1 MPKLCLRILF
11 ALCVLCL
18 AAPQSSLSA
27 SMAANAPASA
37 QEQQAAPQD
46 QSEKDKAKDD
56 KDKEK
61 DKKDKDKDKKKDKKK
76 KSQDDLNTDAVFSP
90 QVVSDVLGMIRDGLE
105 GHSQRLLLSAFDGDK
120 MDGYL
125 SFEDQIQSMFDR
137 YDAFRVHYTIL
148 QQTVENG
155 KGVVL
160 AMFEL
165 EETPRNGGPLQ
176 RKNSQVRFEL
186 ERGRK
191 GWRVVDYNPRGF
203 FS

>member
-1 MPKLCLRILF
+1 MSKSCLRILL

-18 AAPQSSLSA
+18 AAPQASLSA
-27 SMAANAPASA
+27 AASFNPPASA
-37 QEQQAAPQD
+37 QEQASPQD
-46 QSEKDKAKDD
+46 QSEKDKD
-56 KDKEK
+56 K
-61 DKKDKDKDKKKDKKK
+61 DKKDKDKNKDKKDKKK
-76 KSQDDLNTDAVFSP
+76 KGSQDVLNTEAVFSP
-90 QVVSDVLGMIRDGLE
+90 QVVSDLLGMIRDGLE
-105 GHSQRLLLSAFDGDK
+105 GHSQHLLLSAFDGDK

-125 SFEDQIQSMFDR
+125 SFEDQIQAMFDH

-165 EETPRNGGPLQ
+165 EETPSNGGAPQ

-186 ERGRK
+186 ERGKK

>member
-1 MPKLCLRILF
+1 MPKSCLRILL

-18 AAPQSSLSA
+18 AGPQASLSA
-27 SMAANAPASA
+27 AASFNPPASA

-46 QSEKDKAKDD
+46 QSEKDKSKD
-56 KDKEK
+56 K
-61 DKKDKDKDKKKDKKK
+61 DKKDKDKKDKKK
-76 KSQDDLNTDAVFSP
+76 KGSQDVLDTDAVFSP
-90 QVVSDVLGMIRDGLE
+90 QVVSDLLGMIRDGLE
-105 GHSQRLLLSAFDGDK
+105 GHSQHLLLSAFDGDK

-125 SFEDQIQSMFDR
+125 SFEDQIQAMFDR
-137 YDAFRVHYTIL
+137 YDGFRVHYTIL

-160 AMFEL
+160 AMFEM
-165 EETPRNGGPLQ
+165 EETPKSGGAPQ

-186 ERGRK
+186 ERGKK
-191 GWRVVDYNPRGF
+191 GWRVVDYSPRGF